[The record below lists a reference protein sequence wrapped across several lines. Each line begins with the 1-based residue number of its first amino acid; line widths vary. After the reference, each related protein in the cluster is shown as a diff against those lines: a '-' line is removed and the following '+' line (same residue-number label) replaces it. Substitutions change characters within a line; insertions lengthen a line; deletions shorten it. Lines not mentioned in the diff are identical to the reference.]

1 MKSYDISRELFASE
15 VYPGDPIPQ
24 KRFVKE
30 IKKGDP
36 YNLSEIRFGSH
47 AGTHIDAPYH
57 FCPQGNTVEKIELED
72 CMGSCFVMGAD
83 RVDAALVRKEMPG
96 DVKRVLFR
104 KGTQLCRD
112 GDRALL
118 ERGIRLVGVEENSV
132 DQDGENVIHKMLL
145 ENNVVILENIDL
157 SEVKNG
163 WYFIAA
169 LPLKLEGVDGAPCRA
184 VLMDTEW

>member
-1 MKSYDISRELFASE
+1 
-15 VYPGDPIPQ
+15 
-24 KRFVKE
+24 
-30 IKKGDP
+30 
-36 YNLSEIRFGSH
+36 
-47 AGTHIDAPYH
+47 
-57 FCPQGNTVEKIELED
+57 
-72 CMGSCFVMGAD
+72 MGAD

-112 GDRALL
+112 GVRALL